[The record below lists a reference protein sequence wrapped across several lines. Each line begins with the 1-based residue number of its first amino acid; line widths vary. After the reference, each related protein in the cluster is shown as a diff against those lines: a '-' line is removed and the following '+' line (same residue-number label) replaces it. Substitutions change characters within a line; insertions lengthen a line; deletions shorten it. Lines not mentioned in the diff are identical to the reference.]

1 MNSVLQPL
9 FSQIVLDEDFQST
22 GNLPGNLPSG
32 WSTNNVMD
40 SNGSMGPA
48 FYVHNATTANAGS
61 YWPVAEV
68 GVNNRFAGANDDAPP
83 CDCLMDEVYL
93 QTPSMNLNGISN
105 PAVTFNIYHDGNF
118 GSGDARLQASIDGGF
133 NWSQVNYQNDLDGLF
148 TISEGLWQTLV
159 ITLFN
164 FSGQSDVRLRF
175 VWSDA
180 GSWASGFAVDNVVV
194 GGLAPVS
201 LTVERA
207 VAADWLGPNFGE
219 NYWNYTKIPLSQVA
233 PVKAT
238 GVVYNS
244 GLNTLNNASL
254 NFEVLNGATSQGI
267 WNVPVPTLPSLTR
280 DTLSYISPYTPSVT
294 GVYSVK
300 VSGNAG
306 ASESNTAD
314 NVATSSFEVTECTYA
329 RDEGSAQAF
338 FQLESG
344 DFGGNLF
351 DIYQD
356 ETFYSIQVALGGT
369 TVIGGAVT
377 GIIFQLTGFDATTG
391 DPLFD
396 YVAGSQTN
404 EYTVVGDELNTA
416 GESNFVC
423 LPFNTPVTLTAGGV
437 YLVALTGNDIL
448 SIPVS
453 GNNNVPGS
461 WVYTDADGTYGWTQ
475 GIFMVRLE
483 GACASNCAGGVDGC
497 TDANACNYESFA
509 TIDDGSCVYPGCNN
523 PLAIN
528 YNPAAGCSDNS
539 CVCTTATT
547 LFTDNFDSYST
558 SGGVSAQ
565 STTWTT
571 WSGTNTD
578 DGMIS
583 SAYAFS
589 GQNSLEIDGMTTDVV
604 LPIGPYSSGQYRV
617 AFKMFLTTNGAYFNL
632 LHLWNSTSTNYE
644 WGFDAFFDD
653 NGNVTWISEGLT
665 YGTAYVQ
672 PFTWFDVAVIVD
684 MDNDFGAFYIDNV
697 LLHSWQWSINNA
709 DGTAG
714 SNTLAALDFFGTNS
728 AQGTSLYY
736 VDDVEIQD
744 LTYVNC
750 NTVNIPG
757 CTNNLAC
764 NFDPFATVN
773 DGSCIVPGTACND
786 LNSSTI
792 NDVIQNNCQCA
803 GTPIDPGCT
812 GFSVNNS
819 AVNPTCAGLSNGFI
833 SVNATGTSSPF
844 NYIWSNGS
852 TGSNITNLAAG
863 SYSVTISDAL
873 GCSETLNFNLAA
885 PQALNAGVSSV
896 PVNCFG
902 AASGSASV
910 NVSGGTSP
918 YAYAWNTSPI
928 QNTAQISNVP
938 AGNYTVNIT
947 DANGCSFS
955 SGVTITQPSVPIV
968 VAATAT
974 SAACSQNDGTAT
986 AVVSGNTSAV
996 QYLWSNGQTSA
1007 TATNLAAGNYSVT
1020 ITSAGC
1026 SAQTT
1031 VSVNNTNAPVINQV
1045 SSSPQCFGANTGSIS
1060 TIITGGTQ
1068 PYQYLWSNGGSGTS
1082 QTGLAAGNYTFIVID
1097 NVGCQA
1103 SIAVTLTQPNPINI
1117 ALTATPTS
1125 CSGTP
1130 QGAVNATVSGGTQ
1143 PYLYSWSNGSG
1154 GTSINNLSA
1163 GNYALSIT
1171 DANGCAADASVQVIN
1186 PDGVVA
1192 YAIPYDVNCLGG
1204 SDGSVEVYVTE
1215 GTPPYS
1221 YEWNNGATGTPY
1233 LTNLEEGEYNCVITD
1248 AAGCTY
1254 TTSAIVD
1261 SPQGNLP
1268 DILGMAAVDPFSLQ
1282 TYSVGTINGATLT
1295 WVVTGG
1301 NILSGQG
1308 TNFIQVQWSDNAVA
1322 AVVLL
1327 IFYPNGCQASV
1338 DLIVQ
1343 IGTNVNE
1350 WITQPTWTIFP
1361 NPASEMLQVEVT
1373 NTLEKMPFIISDA
1386 LGKTVMNG
1394 VLQPGVNRMDF
1405 DDLASGVYTLT
1416 VTASHNNRQMRR
1428 FIKE

>member
-1 MNSVLQPL
+1 
-9 FSQIVLDEDFQST
+9 
-22 GNLPGNLPSG
+22 
-32 WSTNNVMD
+32 
-40 SNGSMGPA
+40 
-48 FYVHNATTANAGS
+48 
-61 YWPVAEV
+61 
-68 GVNNRFAGANDDAPP
+68 
-83 CDCLMDEVYL
+83 
-93 QTPSMNLNGISN
+93 
-105 PAVTFNIYHDGNF
+105 
-118 GSGDARLQASIDGGF
+118 
-133 NWSQVNYQNDLDGLF
+133 
-148 TISEGLWQTLV
+148 
-159 ITLFN
+159 
-164 FSGQSDVRLRF
+164 
-175 VWSDA
+175 
-180 GSWASGFAVDNVVV
+180 
-194 GGLAPVS
+194 
-201 LTVERA
+201 
-207 VAADWLGPNFGE
+207 
-219 NYWNYTKIPLSQVA
+219 
-233 PVKAT
+233 
-238 GVVYNS
+238 
-244 GLNTLNNASL
+244 
-254 NFEVLNGATSQGI
+254 
-267 WNVPVPTLPSLTR
+267 
-280 DTLSYISPYTPSVT
+280 
-294 GVYSVK
+294 
-300 VSGNAG
+300 
-306 ASESNTAD
+306 
-314 NVATSSFEVTECTYA
+314 
-329 RDEGSAQAF
+329 
-338 FQLESG
+338 
-344 DFGGNLF
+344 
-351 DIYQD
+351 
-356 ETFYSIQVALGGT
+356 
-369 TVIGGAVT
+369 
-377 GIIFQLTGFDATTG
+377 
-391 DPLFD
+391 
-396 YVAGSQTN
+396 
-404 EYTVVGDELNTA
+404 
-416 GESNFVC
+416 
-423 LPFNTPVTLTAGGV
+423 
-437 YLVALTGNDIL
+437 
-448 SIPVS
+448 
-453 GNNNVPGS
+453 
-461 WVYTDADGTYGWTQ
+461 
-475 GIFMVRLE
+475 
-483 GACASNCAGGVDGC
+483 
-497 TDANACNYESFA
+497 
-509 TIDDGSCVYPGCNN
+509 
-523 PLAIN
+523 
-528 YNPAAGCSDNS
+528 
-539 CVCTTATT
+539 
-547 LFTDNFDSYST
+547 
-558 SGGVSAQ
+558 
-565 STTWTT
+565 
-571 WSGTNTD
+571 
-578 DGMIS
+578 MIS